1 MRVRSAGSD
10 MLLEDELGF
19 EDPAEVAVRAVKAVL
34 RTKSRKSPHRSPQAP
49 RLACTIPPIC
59 LIPLCRKRPF
69 ATQRPGRRQTS
80 PAVCRIP
87 CRILCLAN
95 VARGLGTA
103 GAVDAGRRYIVIY
116 YYSIVLYYS
125 R

>member
-1 MRVRSAGSD
+1 M
-10 MLLEDELGF
+10 
-19 EDPAEVAVRAVKAVL
+19 
-34 RTKSRKSPHRSPQAP
+34 
-49 RLACTIPPIC
+49 
-59 LIPLCRKRPF
+59 CRKRSF
-69 ATQRPGRRQTS
+69 ATHRHGRRQRR

-103 GAVDAGRRYIVIY
+103 GAVDAGRRYIAVY